1 MTHFFNAMSIAN
13 RLQSNLIVAFIALLI
28 IGISAYS
35 AMQFAIQ
42 QSQQLISNETK
53 LVEPIADFQRN
64 YSQTVQA
71 MNDTIITMN
80 ETKSKEF
87 NQRIDELHQSLIQLL
102 TQLGAVVEPN
112 SDGKLTMN
120 SEAVSASNLPYVNEL
135 FKIDTL
141 LTNIKKSTN
150 SSLFLRNNVLSTF
163 NFGLESNAKK
173 MVRELNLI
181 HQQRQSDNVSNLLT
195 EVEKRIGFSQIQ
207 AAKMVT
213 TLEGQLIHE
222 IREKGIGD
230 GVERTVKD
238 IVSLVGEDNVKQFEK
253 HREDYLDALNDLRDF
268 IKTISQNNQSLS
280 QLSAEGGQ
288 VLLNLSELL
297 QTERSAKY
305 AQIDAEL
312 NESQTQ
318 LMVIAFIALLLL
330 MTITLFIIQS
340 IKNPL
345 ALMRQSLENIA
356 KTGNLKL
363 DKSVQ
368 GKNELSDMED
378 SLLHAF
384 SAIKSAIDEVTQV
397 SNQLSHGKL
406 SQRMSE
412 NYRGDL
418 ATLSNHFNNSL
429 NKLENTFTQIQQTTQ
444 ALLEGQIE
452 HVVEHD
458 KMDGQFKALVEHL
471 DQAMLAQRN
480 ALAEVRHVTHAM
492 RMGDFSQRIDI
503 DMPGDLSHL
512 KHYLNEALDL
522 LESAI
527 NEKSIMLH
535 HLSAGD
541 FTYHMSGE
549 YKGKLLELK
558 ENMGRMTH
566 SIADMLHHVHSAS
579 HHAVHGIKEMSA
591 GNQDLSK
598 RVQKQAAALASVN
611 HEMSE
616 MTTYVNDTLSQAQ
629 SVAENTE
636 TMRQRSLSGSHLLKQ
651 LADAIEH
658 IKQASTQVS
667 EMTTVINNIAF
678 QTNLLALN
686 AAVEAA
692 RAGEHGRG
700 FAVVAQE
707 VRALANR
714 TADAS
719 KSIHQ
724 VTHQNLV
731 LIEQGLALSQQTVEA
746 FTQNAE
752 SVDHIYQMTQ
762 KMNTSLER
770 QTKGITDVS
779 RSIDEIDASTQQ
791 NAAMVEQIASTSEN
805 IINEVLLL
813 EQHVQ
818 QFNLPTSSRARTN
831 DSLLLTLHW
840 GQSIPQV
847 GYNDSIYLME

>member
-1 MTHFFNAMSIAN
+1 MTHVIHAMSIAK
-13 RLQSNLIVAFIALLI
+13 RLQSNLIVAFVALLI

-42 QSQQLISNETK
+42 QSQQLISNEAE

-80 ETKSKEF
+80 EAKSKEF

-120 SEAVSASNLPYVNEL
+120 SEAVAANNLPYVEEL
-135 FKIDTL
+135 FKIDNL

-163 NFGLESNAKK
+163 SFGLESNAKK
-173 MVRELNLI
+173 MARELNHI
-181 HQQRQSDNVSNLLT
+181 HQQHKSETVSNLLG

-230 GVERTVKD
+230 GVEATIKE
-238 IVSLVGEDNVKQFEK
+238 IASLAGEDSVKQLEK
-253 HREDYLDALNDLRDF
+253 YREDYLDALNDLRDF

-280 QLSAEGGQ
+280 QLSTEGGQ

-305 AQIDAEL
+305 AQIDEEL

-318 LMVIAFIALLLL
+318 LMIIVFIALLLL
-330 MTITLFIIQS
+330 MTITLVIIQS
-340 IKNPL
+340 IKRPL
-345 ALMRQSLENIA
+345 AQMRQSLENIA
-356 KTGNLKL
+356 KTGNLQL
-363 DKSVQ
+363 NKSVQ

-384 SAIKSAIDEVTQV
+384 SAIKSAIDEVTSV

-406 SQRMSE
+406 TQRMNE
-412 NYRGDL
+412 NYQGDL

-429 NKLENTFTQIQQTTQ
+429 NKLENTFAQIHQTTH
-444 ALLEGQIE
+444 ALLEGQLDY
-452 HVVEHD
+452 VVEHGT
-458 KMDGQFKALVEHL
+458 MEGQFKTLVVNL
-471 DQAMLAQRN
+471 DQAMLTQKN

-492 RMGDFSQRIDI
+492 RMGDFSQRISM

-512 KHYLNEALDL
+512 KRYLNEALEL

-527 NEKSIMLH
+527 NEKSIMLN

-549 YKGKLLELK
+549 YTGKLLELK

-579 HHAVHGIKEMSA
+579 HHAVHGIKEVSA

-598 RVQKQAAALASVN
+598 RVQKQAAALATVN
-611 HEMSE
+611 HEMIE
-616 MTTYVNDTLSQAQ
+616 MTTSVNDTLSQAQ
-629 SVAENTE
+629 SVADNTE
-636 TMRQRSLSGSHLLKQ
+636 AMRQRSVSGRNLLRD
-651 LADAIEH
+651 LAHSIEQ

-667 EMTTVINNIAF
+667 DMTNVINSIAF

-714 TADAS
+714 TAEAS

-746 FTQNAE
+746 FSQNAE
-752 SVDHIYQMTQ
+752 SIDHIYQMTQ
-762 KMNTSLER
+762 KMNASLER
-770 QTKGITDVS
+770 QTKGIMDVS
-779 RSIDEIDASTQQ
+779 QSIDEIDASTQQ

-805 IINEVLLL
+805 IINEVLQL

-818 QFNLPTSSRARTN
+818 QFTLPNPS
-831 DSLLLTLHW
+831 
-840 GQSIPQV
+840 QQKVSIPQ
-847 GYNDSIYLME
+847 LPTLH

>member
-1 MTHFFNAMSIAN
+1 MTHFFNGMSIAK
-13 RLQSNLIVAFIALLI
+13 RLQSNLLLVVVALLI
-28 IGISAYS
+28 IGVSAYS

-42 QSQQLISNETK
+42 QSQQLISNETE
-53 LVEPIADFQRN
+53 LVEPIAEFQRN

-80 ETKSKEF
+80 ETKAKEF
-87 NQRIDELHQSLIQLL
+87 NQRIDALDQSLVQLL

-120 SEAVSASNLPYVNEL
+120 SEAVTANNLPYVDEL
-135 FKIDTL
+135 FKIDAL

-163 NFGLESNAKK
+163 SFGLESNAKK
-173 MVRELNLI
+173 MARELNHI
-181 HQQRQSDNVSNLLT
+181 HQQHKSETVSNLLG

-230 GVERTVKD
+230 GVEASIKE
-238 IVSLVGEDNVKQFEK
+238 IALIAGEDSVKQLEK

-280 QLSAEGGQ
+280 QLSSQGGQ

-305 AQIDAEL
+305 AQIDEEL
-312 NESQTQ
+312 NNSQTQ
-318 LMVIAFIALLLL
+318 LMIISFIALLLL
-330 MTITLFIIQS
+330 MTITLVIIQS
-340 IKNPL
+340 IKRPL
-345 ALMRQSLENIA
+345 TQMRQSLENMA
-356 KTGNLKL
+356 KTGNLQL
-363 DKSVQ
+363 NKSVQ

-384 SAIKSAIDEVTQV
+384 SAIKSAIDEVTSV
-397 SNQLSHGKL
+397 SNQLSQGKL
-406 SQRMSE
+406 TQRMSE
-412 NYRGDL
+412 NYQGDL

-429 NKLENTFTQIQQTTQ
+429 NKLENTFEQIQQTTQ
-444 ALLEGQIE
+444 ALLDGQLN

-458 KMDGQFKALVEHL
+458 SMEGQFRTLVVNLDKAMLTQKNALV
-471 DQAMLAQRN
+471 
-480 ALAEVRHVTHAM
+480 EVRHVTHAM
-492 RMGDFSQRIDI
+492 RMGDFSQRISM

-512 KHYLNEALDL
+512 KRYLNEALDL

-527 NEKSIMLH
+527 NEKSIMLN
-535 HLSAGD
+535 HLSEGD
-541 FTYHMSGE
+541 FTYHMQGE
-549 YKGKLLELK
+549 YTGKLLELK

-579 HHAVHGIKEMSA
+579 HHAVHGIKEVSA

-598 RVQKQAAALASVN
+598 RVQKQAAALATVN
-611 HEMSE
+611 HEMVE
-616 MTTYVNDTLSQAQ
+616 MTTSVNDTLSQAQ
-629 SVAENTE
+629 SVADNTE
-636 TMRQRSLSGSHLLKQ
+636 AMRQRSVSGRNLLGE
-651 LADAIEH
+651 LAHSIEQ

-667 EMTTVINNIAF
+667 DMTNVINSIAF

-714 TADAS
+714 TAEAS

-724 VTHQNLV
+724 VTHENLI
-731 LIEQGLALSQQTVEA
+731 LIEQGLVLSQKTVEA
-746 FTQNAE
+746 FAHNAE
-752 SVDHIYQMTQ
+752 SIEHIYSMTQ
-762 KMNTSLER
+762 KMNASLER
-770 QTKGITDVS
+770 QTKGIMDVS
-779 RSIDEIDASTQQ
+779 QSIDEIDASTQQ

-805 IINEVLLL
+805 IINEVLML
-813 EQHVQ
+813 EQHVE
-818 QFNLPTSSRARTN
+818 QFNLPTKNQAHTA
-831 DSLLLTLHW
+831 LLTTLH
-840 GQSIPQV
+840 
-847 GYNDSIYLME
+847 